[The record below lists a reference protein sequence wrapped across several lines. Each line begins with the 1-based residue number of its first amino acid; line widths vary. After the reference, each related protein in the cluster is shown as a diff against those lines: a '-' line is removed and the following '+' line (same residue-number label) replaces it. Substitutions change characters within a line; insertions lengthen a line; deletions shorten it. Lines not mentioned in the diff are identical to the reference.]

1 MKPNYYAVIS
11 AEVRYADITPN
22 AKLLYAEITAFCNMN
37 GECFASNRYFANLY
51 GKSKTTIS
59 NWIRELKTNNFI
71 EVSYTY
77 KKGTKEID
85 KRYIKILKG
94 GIKENNKGGIKE
106 NFKDN
111 NTSNNITSI
120 NSISIKEKF
129 ISKVNSFEYEDCLK
143 EEFIDYWC
151 EGKNSEGKKQMRWQ
165 KQPTFDISL
174 RLKRWK
180 KNQKNWNG
188 SKKATMSKIDMHLQS
203 QKKAEELLKKYHNDK
218 GTK

>member
-151 EGKNSEGKKQMRWQ
+151 EGKKQMRWQ

>member
-11 AEVRYADITPN
+11 AEVRYSDITPN

-85 KRYIKILKG
+85 KRYIKILNG
-94 GIKENNKGGIKE
+94 GVKENNKGGIKE

-120 NSISIKEKF
+120 NNIYIKEKF
-129 ISKVNSFEYEDCLK
+129 ISEVNSFKYEDDLK

-151 EGKNSEGKKQMRWQ
+151 EGKKQMRWQ

-180 KNQKNWNG
+180 KTQKNWNG

-203 QKKAEELLKKYHNDK
+203 QKKAEELLKKLHNDK

>member
-151 EGKNSEGKKQMRWQ
+151 EGKKQMRWQ

-180 KNQKNWNG
+180 KNQKNWNKG
-188 SKKATMSKIDMHLQS
+188 TSKIDS
-203 QKKAEELLKKYHNDK
+203 QLNEYIKGKKLL
-218 GTK
+218 